1 MNKQYIIS
9 ANDVAKFKEIKETS
23 LYKDYINTI
32 VGSPILINIANE
44 HIKNI
49 DITDDI
55 DSIFGKNPTNAKK
68 LNTLFKDTLKNMAI
82 NIVAD
87 ALIIKDIADVGF
99 ENSIDEIETNFKI
112 KYLMGLADEKYYIDA
127 KKLID
132 ETSDTT
138 SSAYIGYIEY
148 QKRINSGTLKTFK
161 IDDIKKVDKQVK
173 IKKDKE
179 TTKAPSRKT
188 VDISSNDIEF

>member
-9 ANDVAKFKEIKETS
+9 GTDISRFKAIKESS

-32 VGSPILINIANE
+32 IGSPILINIANE

-49 DITDDI
+49 DITDEI
-55 DSIFGKNPTNAKK
+55 DTIFGKNPTQAKK

-87 ALIIKDIADVGF
+87 TLIIKDIADVGF

-112 KYLMGLADEKYYIDA
+112 KYLMGLADEHFYIDA

-132 ETSDTT
+132 ETSDTS
-138 SSAYIGYIEY
+138 SSAYIGYVEY
-148 QKRINSGTLKTFK
+148 QKRVNANELKVFK
-161 IDDIKKVDKQVK
+161 IEETKKVDKPIK
-173 IKKDKE
+173 IKKE
-179 TTKAPSRKT
+179 SKAPIKKV

>member
-9 ANDVAKFKEIKETS
+9 ASDIAKFKEIKESS

-44 HIKNI
+44 HIKNV
-49 DITDDI
+49 DITDEI
-55 DSIFGKNPTNAKK
+55 DAIFGKNPAHSKK

-87 ALIIKDIADVGF
+87 SLIIKDIVDVGF
-99 ENSIDEIETNFKI
+99 ENSVDEIETNFKI
-112 KYLMGLADEKYYIDA
+112 KYLMGLADEHFYIDA
-127 KKLID
+127 KKIID
-132 ETSDTT
+132 ETSDTS
-138 SSAYIGYIEY
+138 SSAYIGYLEY
-148 QKRINSGTLKTFK
+148 QKRVNAGALKVFK
-161 IDDIKKVDKQVK
+161 IEETKKIDKPVK
-173 IKKDKE
+173 TKKE
-179 TTKAPSRKT
+179 TKAPAKKT